1 MANKD
6 FIEEQNHLED
16 TISNIVESSYYV
28 FEQIEK
34 KRVLFKNRENLIGDG
49 IALSRNKK
57 DHELLK
63 QALNEPYFGRIDI
76 YEDEE
81 NITYYIGKQSIRDLD
96 DNIIV
101 VDWRMPIAKV
111 YYNFTTGNPIQEYVV
126 ENSRDKNLVEVLR
139 KREFLIKNGKLINM
153 KQQVADPNSKL
164 NNMQSEKGEEIA
176 ITDSFL
182 KDIIENSESTGYLK
196 EIIASIQKEQDQA
209 IRMPINQ
216 NVIVQGVAGSGKS
229 SIALHRISFL
239 LFNNK
244 HIKPEDILILGPSH
258 LFISSFQELLPE
270 LDLEGICQST
280 FAKFSL
286 DILEKELK
294 LNFPR
299 DTSKL
304 FFEKILGE
312 DTIENKIKLKQFEFI
327 GSANFVIVLDIFIEE
342 LKKQYEERLKS
353 ISLFG
358 HHLGRE
364 DLLKIFH
371 GYDYL
376 PFARKVERFITHVDN
391 IYKEQLKKSCDDI
404 KSQYEYIIGTY
415 LNGGGLSQQELDVIK
430 RGIEKVY
437 KHKVYKLENEYREKM
452 KQWKQ
457 SMEISDVL
465 TIYKRVLSFEVLEA
479 FTNEIGSE
487 IPELFSK
494 YPSDALSEFDL
505 PPILYI
511 YTLLYDVPRKFS
523 HIVID
528 EAQDL
533 SFMHFAVL
541 KKLTKT
547 MTILGD
553 LDQSI
558 YIGYGQENWTDLL
571 RFISNDERSMILNLN
586 TSYRSTKEI
595 IEAADKVLTN
605 QFNIRHQ
612 KITPINRSGK
622 PVEFQKISDGEELL
636 NQIKKTIDDW
646 KRQYK
651 RIAII
656 HNDEQ
661 KATTLADFLRE
672 DFIGDVVYVS
682 PDKDVQHEF
691 ISVITSYDSK
701 GMEFDAV
708 ILVNV
713 NNNSFPK
720 DDLHARLLYVL
731 MTRAQKELK
740 IFYQDTPSPLLE
752 GLVEKQTRQV
762 SKYDIIL

>member
-280 FAKFSL
+280 FTKFSL
-286 DILEKELK
+286 DIIEKELK
-294 LNFPR
+294 LNFPI
-299 DTSKL
+299 DTSKV

-312 DTIENKIKLKQFEFI
+312 DTIENKIKLKQIEFK
-327 GSANFVIVLDIFIEE
+327 GSANFVILLDIFIEE
-342 LKKQYEERLKS
+342 MKKQYEERLKS

-358 HHLGRE
+358 HYLGRE

-415 LNGGGLSQQELDVIK
+415 LNGGGLSQQELVVIK

-437 KHKVYKLENEYREKM
+437 KNKVYKLENEYREKM

-487 IPELFSK
+487 IPELFRK
-494 YPSDALSEFDL
+494 DPSHTLSEFDL

>member
-1 MANKD
+1 
-6 FIEEQNHLED
+6 
-16 TISNIVESSYYV
+16 
-28 FEQIEK
+28 
-34 KRVLFKNRENLIGDG
+34 VLFKNRENLIGDE
-49 IALSRNKK
+49 ISLRRNKK
-57 DHELLK
+57 DYELLK
-63 QALNEPYFGRIDI
+63 QALEQPYFGRIDI

-111 YYNFTTGNPIQEYVV
+111 YYNFTTGNPIQEYMV

-286 DILEKELK
+286 DIIEKELK
-294 LNFPR
+294 LNFPI
-299 DTSKL
+299 DKSKV

-312 DTIENKIKLKQFEFI
+312 DTIENKIKLKQIEFK
-327 GSANFVIVLDIFIEE
+327 GSANFVILLDIFIEE
-342 LKKQYEERLKS
+342 MKKQYEERLKS

-358 HHLGRE
+358 HYLGRE

-415 LNGGGLSQQELDVIK
+415 LNGGGLSQQELVVIK

-437 KHKVYKLENEYREKM
+437 KNKVYKLENEYREKM

-487 IPELFSK
+487 IPELFRK
-494 YPSDALSEFDL
+494 YPNHALSEFDL

-511 YTLLYDVPRKFS
+511 YTSLYDVPRKFS

-541 KKLTKT
+541 KKFTKT